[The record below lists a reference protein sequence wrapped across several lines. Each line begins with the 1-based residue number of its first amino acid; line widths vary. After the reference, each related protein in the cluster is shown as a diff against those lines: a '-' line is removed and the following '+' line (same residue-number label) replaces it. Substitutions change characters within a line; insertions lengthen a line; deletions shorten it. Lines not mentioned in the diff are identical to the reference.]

1 VIVEADTV
9 EYTVVYIA
17 CPHELAEEELGAE
30 DTVLDDDATAL
41 DAVVSEAIAL
51 LEATALPLDKLE
63 LFAALL
69 DGREVEKLDEVDGF
83 ADCEALANDNELLSD
98 DVAEEDTA
106 TKDDVL
112 LDDTAAEGDVPDG
125 RAAEDDILLDDT
137 AAEDDSPEDWAAE
150 EDSEDVPLL
159 LAGVLQRLDV
169 FWNELDTAPLDCD
182 DETDDVVDG
191 IVAEDEAE
199 ELLSENDPDDTAAE
213 DEVPEDT
220 AAEEVPEDAAAED
233 SDEDVIV
240 PDEEAGRVLDAE
252 ADSEDELLLLAS
264 APERLMVGVEVEAA
278 PLDSDESEDVVEADA
293 STELWYELESA
304 PLDCDVTDDIID
316 DTAPED
322 AAVDVVF
329 ERVSVKLW
337 EALAVAIEELEAVY
351 CEEEADGEVA
361 AEGVSYFGLI
371 WVL

>member
-1 VIVEADTV
+1 MIVEADTV

-41 DAVVSEAIAL
+41 DVVVSEAIAL

-199 ELLSENDPDDTAAE
+199 ELLSENDPDDTAAK
-213 DEVPEDT
+213 DEVPEDI
-220 AAEEVPEDAAAED
+220 AEED

-240 PDEEAGRVLDAE
+240 PDEEAGRVLAAE

-264 APERLMVGVEVEAA
+264 APERLMVGIEVEAA

-293 STELWYELESA
+293 PTELWYELESA

-322 AAVDVVF
+322 SAVDVVL

-351 CEEEADGEVA
+351 CEEEEDEEVA